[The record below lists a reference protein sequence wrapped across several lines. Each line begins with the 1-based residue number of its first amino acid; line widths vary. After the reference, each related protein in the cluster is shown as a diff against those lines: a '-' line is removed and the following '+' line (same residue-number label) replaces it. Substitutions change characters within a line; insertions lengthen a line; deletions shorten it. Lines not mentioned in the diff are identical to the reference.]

1 MKILPTLGA
10 IFISIAFAGCSKSDE
25 RRLSD
30 EVAANMAAKADAI
43 QKDKERSTRRAHI
56 AERLKPLIY
65 DPKTRSYVE
74 QK

>member
-1 MKILPTLGA
+1 MKRIPTLGSLLIA
-10 IFISIAFAGCSKSDE
+10 IALTGCGKSDE

-30 EVAANMAAKADAI
+30 AVTADMAAKADAI

-56 AERLKPLIY
+56 AERLKPLVY
-65 DPKTRSYVE
+65 DPKTGKYVE